1 MDDTNEKKEAIQ
13 DVMNLLEVE
22 HTPLSGEDHRE
33 QLAVLVASG
42 ISKEMKKMLKIFH

>member
-1 MDDTNEKKEAIQ
+1 MDGTNEEKEAIQ

-22 HTPLSGEDHRE
+22 PTPPSREDHRE

-42 ISKEMKKMLKIFH
+42 KSKEMIRFDLT